1 MAEPVVVSI
10 MEFPGDPEQL
20 REQMK
25 GIDEVASRKATEY
38 GGVSSTVVRTDNG
51 IMIINMWDSEDGRH
65 RMGDDPEIRQAA
77 QDAGLPPPSA
87 KGYEVLQ
94 HRSPER
100 ASAGRGVASAG
111 AGKTRAVAEAAA
123 DNRERPVA
131 GPRAAWRL
139 VRRRDFGPYF
149 LGNALS
155 ASGTWFQNLA
165 AALLIYRLTHSALLL
180 GVLNFSQFIPILV
193 LTPWAGAV
201 ADRVD
206 RRRLLL
212 VFQTIA
218 VGLAAGLALL
228 AWAGLAT
235 TWVVIGDALC
245 LGVVSAFSA
254 PAQQALIVSLVRP
267 DEVPTAVALNSMTF
281 NLARALGPVG
291 AALTVHYLGIP
302 ASFAVNA
309 ASFGIFVAAL
319 LVVRPRPQEKAPRD
333 ESRMRESFR
342 VLVRRPELAAFLVIV
357 AVVGFASDPVNTLSP
372 AFAHAFGYPDTVAG
386 FIVGVFGAG
395 AVTAALVVA
404 GRVAGSR
411 WRMALTLF
419 MLGAGVAAFSLC
431 PWLPLGFVLLFGA
444 GFGYLASNT
453 SATTRLQLGVEEW
466 QRGRM
471 MALWSVA
478 FLGLRP
484 FASLL
489 DGAIA
494 HAWSVRAAGVV
505 LAMPALVAAAAVAVS
520 ALVSGRGGASSRRG
534 RSRSDTSRAR
544 A

>member
-1 MAEPVVVSI
+1 
-10 MEFPGDPEQL
+10 
-20 REQMK
+20 
-25 GIDEVASRKATEY
+25 
-38 GGVSSTVVRTDNG
+38 
-51 IMIINMWDSEDGRH
+51 
-65 RMGDDPEIRQAA
+65 
-77 QDAGLPPPSA
+77 
-87 KGYEVLQ
+87 
-94 HRSPER
+94 
-100 ASAGRGVASAG
+100 
-111 AGKTRAVAEAAA
+111 VAEAAA

-131 GPRAAWRL
+131 GPRAAWGL

-180 GVLNFSQFIPILV
+180 GLLNFSQFIPILV

-212 VFQTIA
+212 VFQTVA
-218 VGLAAGLALL
+218 VGLAGGLALL
-228 AWAGLAT
+228 AWGGLAT

-267 DEVPTAVALNSMTF
+267 DDVPTAVALNSMTF

-309 ASFGIFVAAL
+309 ASFGVFVAAL

-342 VLVRRPELAAFLVIV
+342 LLVRRPELAAFLVIV

-520 ALVSGRGGASSRRG
+520 ALVSGRGDASSPRG
-534 RSRSDTSRAR
+534 RSRSDTYRAR